1 MSQAKFQL
9 LLTRHHLH
17 AALPGQPPFVLKC
30 AVTVVDHNGHLRMR
44 FPLAAI
50 VMSVIVCIHS
60 ASWILQSND
69 KSSPPSALAWLSTD
83 QNFADVS
90 DIPNLKV
97 NLRYASENN
106 FLKKNVYGDF
116 HQCFLHRIA
125 AEKLRKAAT
134 ELQEEKP
141 GWKLLAFDCLRPRSV
156 QEKLFA
162 VVKGTPQQPYVADP
176 RSGSIHNYGFAID
189 LSLEDESGR
198 ELDMGTAFD
207 DFTPLSQPN
216 HEREYL
222 EAGKLT
228 KDQIE
233 HRFIL
238 RNLML
243 HAGFVQLPIEWW
255 HYDALPKEEV
265 KKRYKIVE

>member
-1 MSQAKFQL
+1 
-9 LLTRHHLH
+9 
-17 AALPGQPPFVLKC
+17 
-30 AVTVVDHNGHLRMR
+30 MR

-50 VMSVIVCIHS
+50 VMSVIACVHA
-60 ASWILQSND
+60 ASWAPQSNH

-83 QNFADVS
+83 QNFVDVS
-90 DIPNLKV
+90 DIPNVKV
-97 NLRYASENN
+97 DLRYASENN
-106 FLKKNVYGDF
+106 FLKRSVYGDF

-125 AEKLRKAAT
+125 AEKLRKAAK

-198 ELDMGTAFD
+198 EVDMGTPFD
-207 DFTPLSQPN
+207 GFTPLSQPN

-222 EAGKLT
+222 KAGKLT

-265 KKRYKIVE
+265 KKGYKIVE